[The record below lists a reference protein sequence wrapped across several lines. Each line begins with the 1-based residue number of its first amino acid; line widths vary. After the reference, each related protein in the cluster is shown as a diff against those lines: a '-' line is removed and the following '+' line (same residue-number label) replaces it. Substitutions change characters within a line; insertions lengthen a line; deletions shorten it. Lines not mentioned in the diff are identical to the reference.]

1 MACSIVLSNSLQ
13 TPGNVSICPKFREKC
28 LAILTSVL
36 RARVRSQNDAE
47 SSRGADL
54 NEAFTVVGR
63 RQMAKSNDKPHGNL
77 RVLLLALVA
86 FLFLVDEIRCEVY
99 RSLQWSPDNAM

>member
-1 MACSIVLSNSLQ
+1 MLVQYVQNFVISALSFL
-13 TPGNVSICPKFREKC
+13 TPE
-28 LAILTSVL
+28 L

-77 RVLLLALVA
+77 RAILLALVA